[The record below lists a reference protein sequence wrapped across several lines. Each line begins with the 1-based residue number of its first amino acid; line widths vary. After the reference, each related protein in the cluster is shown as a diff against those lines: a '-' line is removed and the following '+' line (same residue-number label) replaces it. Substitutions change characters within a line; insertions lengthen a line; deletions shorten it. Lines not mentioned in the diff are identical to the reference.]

1 MKPIIIILLVF
12 FAVLQYHLWLAS
24 GGVFAVM
31 RLKHRIALQEA
42 NNTQL
47 QKQNA
52 ILLAEILSLKNG
64 SSAIENRARTDLGMV
79 KKDEVFYQVV
89 R

>member
-1 MKPIIIILLVF
+1 MKPIIILLLVF
-12 FAVLQYHLWLAS
+12 LAVLQYHLWFAND
-24 GGVFAVM
+24 GVFAVI
-31 RLKHRIALQEA
+31 RLKHRIAEQES

-52 ILLAEILSLKNG
+52 ILLAEIMSLKNG

-79 KKDEVFYQVV
+79 KKDETFYQVV